1 MRIVAVI
8 PARMGSE
15 RLPGKVLL
23 PVRGKPLLGH
33 LIDRVRMCRGIDEV
47 VVATSDKPENDA
59 IENYCASRSI
69 LTFHGSEDD
78 VLSRLDGVMRLM
90 HADTGVLLFGDGP
103 LIDPRIIDDC
113 INVFCDAGEYDLVSN
128 DLKTNWPPGMEVEV
142 FGAAAIED
150 ANASCVDP
158 AVREHG
164 TLFIRTQPERY
175 RLYNIDAPREY
186 KRPDLSFEVDEE
198 VDFLVIEKILMHFN
212 QRPDFTLRE
221 LIDFMDKNPNL
232 REMTANVERRWK
244 QYRET

>member
-8 PARMGSE
+8 PARMGSG

-23 PVRGKPLLGH
+23 PVLGKPLLGH
-33 LIDRVRMCRGIDEV
+33 LIDRVRMCLSIDEV

-69 LTFHGSEDD
+69 LTFRGSEDD
-78 VLSRLDGVMRLM
+78 VLSRLDSVMQLM
-90 HADTGVLLFGDGP
+90 HADTGVMLFGDGP
-103 LIDPRIIDDC
+103 LIDPKIIDDC
-113 INVFCDAGEYDLVSN
+113 VTVFCDAGEYDLVGN
-128 DLKTNWPPGMEVEV
+128 DLRTNWPPGMEVEV

-164 TLFIRTQPERY
+164 TLYIRTQPTRY
-175 RLYNIDAPREY
+175 RLYNIDAPSEY

-198 VDFLVIEKILMHFN
+198 VDFFVIEKILMHFN

-244 QYRET
+244 RYRET